1 MQDPTSGLVI
11 GAAICA
17 GLTVWLTVPP
27 RIDPAPV
34 PARAVPGASRRPQWA
49 PVAAAF
55 GTWAF
60 VGGVQGVVIAAVV
73 GGVVAVIVARAEDPH
88 ARRHRVAVER
98 QLPHVVLILGS
109 ALKAGAPVGRAL
121 EVVGEAFPGPAADQL
136 ADVTARLHLGVDP
149 AVAWEHLRADP
160 SLAPLA
166 RVMASSARSG
176 APVAEA
182 VTRLAEDLAEQS
194 RARDE
199 MRART
204 VGVRAAVPLGLCLLP
219 AFLVLGIVPVVA
231 GLLTTLLE

>member
-73 GGVVAVIVARAEDPH
+73 GVVVAVIVARAEDPH

-149 AVAWEHLRADP
+149 AVARRKTIYRFDTSKRVSAVHEICCFRLSQDTDRLIAVAEMIVLRA
-160 SLAPLA
+160 
-166 RVMASSARSG
+166 
-176 APVAEA
+176 
-182 VTRLAEDLAEQS
+182 
-194 RARDE
+194 
-199 MRART
+199 
-204 VGVRAAVPLGLCLLP
+204 
-219 AFLVLGIVPVVA
+219 LGIVD
-231 GLLTTLLE
+231 